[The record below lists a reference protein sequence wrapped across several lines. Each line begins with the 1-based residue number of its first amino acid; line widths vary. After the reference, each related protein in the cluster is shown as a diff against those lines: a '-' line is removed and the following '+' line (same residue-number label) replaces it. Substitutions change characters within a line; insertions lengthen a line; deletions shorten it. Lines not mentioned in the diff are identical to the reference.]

1 MAVSEHL
8 QRGQQLKTQAVLL
21 GSQPSSSGEQ
31 TALSAFVPGAV
42 GSHGQ
47 GLLRVEGVPTGVEAG
62 GREPACAARQVP
74 EP

>member
-31 TALSAFVPGAV
+31 TA

-47 GLLRVEGVPTGVEAG
+47 GLLRVEGAPTGGEAG